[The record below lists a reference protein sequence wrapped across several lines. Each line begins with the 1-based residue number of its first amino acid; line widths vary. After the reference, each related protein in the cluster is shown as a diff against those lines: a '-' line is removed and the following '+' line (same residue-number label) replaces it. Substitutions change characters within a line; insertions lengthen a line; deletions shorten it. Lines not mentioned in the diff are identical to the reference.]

1 MNLVVRRPNHRLATV
16 NPGLNRMFE
25 DFFNWMPWGEDETT
39 WAPRADIHE
48 TQNEY
53 LVQLDLPGMDKKD
66 VKIKVEDDFL
76 VISGERKNEQKVDDE
91 KYHRVE
97 RYSGMFSRSFRL
109 YKDVD
114 AGKIKATFKNGVLEI
129 TIPKTEETKP
139 KEISIE

>member
-16 NPGLNRMFE
+16 DSGLNRMFE
-25 DFFNWMPWGEDETT
+25 DFFSLTPWGENEAT

-53 LVQLDLPGMDKKD
+53 LVQLDLPGLEKQD

-76 VISGERKNEQKVDDE
+76 VITGERKSEQKVDDD

-97 RYSGMFSRSFRL
+97 RYSGTFSRSFRL

-114 AGKIKATFKNGVLEI
+114 AGKIKATFTNGVLEI